1 MIKSDRHCKYGYII
15 YNPSLTVLTPWEKV
29 FFPPVL
35 QKLFIKTLEKK
46 SPSKTP
52 EKKSPTKT
60 PKKKKYF
67 GIILQKSPTINY
79 ENNYFYYDYDT
90 QKFNFKL
97 FEKNPYKAQLK
108 QVYPFR
114 STKIN

>member
-1 MIKSDRHCKYGYII
+1 VEEGIFRTC
-15 YNPSLTVLTPWEKV
+15 
-29 FFPPVL
+29 L
-35 QKLFIKTLEKK
+35 QKLFIKTL
-46 SPSKTP
+46 

-67 GIILQKSPTINY
+67 GIILQKSPTIN
-79 ENNYFYYDYDT
+79 NKNDYFYYDYDT

-97 FEKNPYKAQLK
+97 FEKNPYKGTTETSL
-108 QVYPFR
+108 